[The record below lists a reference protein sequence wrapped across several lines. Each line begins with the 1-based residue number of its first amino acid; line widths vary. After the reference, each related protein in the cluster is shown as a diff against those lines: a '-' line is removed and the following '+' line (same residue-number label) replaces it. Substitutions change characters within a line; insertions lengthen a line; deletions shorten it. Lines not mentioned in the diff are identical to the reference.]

1 MLRDCRLLR
10 IFEGSTEALQSHVGH
25 SVWQNFDVFKTFVST
40 HFKVSTRLLEEF
52 QYQVAE
58 AKKVA
63 TGDKESGKAL
73 YVGLGE
79 AFSYFLLE
87 VALEHKLNDQPNV
100 ELSEFGIRTIR
111 SERYRV
117 MSNLVSNL
125 DAPWVKGDI
134 QSLRNLQKSVNASIG
149 DHVIPHLKDYTHT
162 DDIDVPNG
170 ATKKFKDHPMTPE
183 VRPYFGR
190 VGANFEAISVWMADW
205 LSTRS
210 FSNNDLA
217 ASTSFAELG
226 LDSIDAVE
234 LLSDYSDYFVH
245 EVDPTVLWQ
254 YPTQEKLCAFL
265 SEGLAKEIDARTE
278 PRRQEENSAHVIEC
292 SLIDRLERELNEI

>member
-1 MLRDCRLLR
+1 
-10 IFEGSTEALQSHVGH
+10 
-25 SVWQNFDVFKTFVST
+25 
-40 HFKVSTRLLEEF
+40 
-52 QYQVAE
+52 
-58 AKKVA
+58 
-63 TGDKESGKAL
+63 
-73 YVGLGE
+73 
-79 AFSYFLLE
+79 
-87 VALEHKLNDQPNV
+87 
-100 ELSEFGIRTIR
+100 
-111 SERYRV
+111 
-117 MSNLVSNL
+117 
-125 DAPWVKGDI
+125 
-134 QSLRNLQKSVNASIG
+134 
-149 DHVIPHLKDYTHT
+149 
-162 DDIDVPNG
+162 
-170 ATKKFKDHPMTPE
+170 
-183 VRPYFGR
+183 
-190 VGANFEAISVWMADW
+190 MADW